1 MKLLDIIFICIIIIC
16 IVIFAIISGMSL
28 KSDSKK
34 LEKASNMMGSII
46 LILCVFFMLILNI
59 MS

>member
-1 MKLLDIIFICIIIIC
+1 MKLLDIIFVCIIIIC
-16 IVIFAIISGMSL
+16 IVIFVIISLISL
-28 KSDSKK
+28 ESDSKK

-46 LILCVFFMLILNI
+46 LILCVFFMFILKI

>member
-16 IVIFAIISGMSL
+16 IVIFAIISGISL
-28 KSDSKK
+28 GSDSKK
-34 LEKASNMMGSII
+34 LEKASNTMGSII
-46 LILCVFFMLILNI
+46 LILCVFFMLISNI